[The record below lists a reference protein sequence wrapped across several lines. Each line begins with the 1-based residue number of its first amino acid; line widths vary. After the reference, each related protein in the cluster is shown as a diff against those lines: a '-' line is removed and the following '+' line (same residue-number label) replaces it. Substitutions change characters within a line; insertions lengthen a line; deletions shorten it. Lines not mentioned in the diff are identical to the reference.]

1 MAPHR
6 LFVFATLL
14 TTTLSLQAALDEE
27 ALPEGARLRLG
38 TNRFR
43 HGGPV
48 QVVAYSSDGKLLAST
63 ASDRVIR
70 VWNAQTGKL
79 IAQTEATPS
88 VATALRFSPDNK
100 LIAYNDFPNDARAWD
115 PSTCKSRW

>member
-1 MAPHR
+1 MAPLR
-6 LFVFATLL
+6 LFVIATLL
-14 TTTLSLQAALDEE
+14 TATLSLPAAPDEE

-38 TNRFR
+38 TNRLR

-48 QVVAYSSDGKLLAST
+48 QVVAYSSDGKLIVST
-63 ASDRVIR
+63 ATDRIIR

-79 IAQTEATPS
+79 VAQTEAAPT

-100 LIAYNDFPNDARAWD
+100 LIASNDFQNDARVWD
-115 PSTCKSRW
+115 ASTGK